1 MGFLYPQFLYAL
13 IFLLIPIIIHFF
25 NFQRT
30 QKVFFTNLAFLSKVK
45 EQHSNR
51 FKIKRYLILLAR
63 LLFMTFLIVAFAQP
77 YWKQKNI
84 KQEGQ
89 VVRAV
94 YLDNS
99 LSMQAKNQNESL
111 LNQGIR
117 YVTDLIQW
125 GKKNVLTSIL
135 SNQFSGKSQYFYKQ
149 DVALEALTEVNYSS
163 QHRELDAVLK
173 RQKNSFDHL
182 KLTNTVLEQYVLT
195 DFQKS
200 TIGELEKTILDT
212 THHISLIPL
221 QSNQVG
227 NVYIDSVW
235 LTSPFIRL
243 GENNQLW
250 VSMRNGGDEDVEDL
264 MLQLSID
271 QLHKSSV
278 TVNVPANAK
287 EEVMLNFSLEKS
299 GLKSCKLSF
308 EDFPVDFDN
317 EYHFVLSAD
326 AKVNIAIIDEENV
339 ISIDQVYNNEEV
351 FNPIHLSSDNIDFNA
366 LKNANLVILSHVSS
380 WSIALTE
387 AMEEV
392 VARGGSVL
400 VIPNEKIDLA
410 FFNAWMNNY
419 SLPNATKEMP
429 IEGKKLEEM
438 ALLDYQNPFF
448 QNVFDEELNQM
459 RMPKANPLLFIPSN
473 TSSLLR
479 FHSRKSFI
487 NSYDVKKGK
496 IYICSSPLED
506 EYTNFHKHALFVPIM
521 YKIATES
528 SPVNTN
534 LAYHLDQSFL
544 KIKGNFYLNSTNP
557 YTLIGPKGQIIPE
570 QQIVNQELFLELP
583 NNFREVGVFD
593 LTQGDSLITKIAIN
607 TSKKESRLR
616 MYSLEELKSIF
627 EKYPNIDVL
636 DLKTAVAQNNFIK
649 NQVEGFP
656 LWKYS
661 LILCLLFLLIE
672 IALIRFL

>member
-1 MGFLYPQFLYAL
+1 MGFLYPQFLFAL
-13 IFLLIPIIIHFF
+13 FFLLIPIIIHFF

-51 FKIKRYLILLAR
+51 FKLKRLLILLAR
-63 LLFMTFLIVAFAQP
+63 LSFMALLILAFAQP
-77 YWKQKNI
+77 YWKQKNV

-99 LSMQAKNQNESL
+99 LSMQAKNQNEAL

-125 GKKNVLTSIL
+125 GKKTVLTSIL

-149 DVALEALTEVNYSS
+149 DLALESLTEINYSP
-163 QHRELDAVLK
+163 QHRSLSSVLK
-173 RQKNSFDHL
+173 RQKSAFDHL
-182 KLTNTVLEQYVLT
+182 NLSNTSLEQYVLT

-200 TIGELEKTILDT
+200 TIGDLEKISLDT
-212 THHISLIPL
+212 THQISLIPL
-221 QSNQVG
+221 QAEQVG
-227 NVYIDSVW
+227 NVFIDSVW
-235 LTSPFIRL
+235 LISPFIRL

-250 VSMRNGGDEDVEDL
+250 VRMRNGGDEDVEDL
-264 MLQLSID
+264 TLQLSID

-278 TVNVPANAK
+278 TVNVPANG
-287 EEVMLNFSLEKS
+287 EQEVMLNFSLEKS
-299 GLKSCKLSF
+299 GLKSCKIAF

-317 EYHFVLSAD
+317 EYHFVLMAN
-326 AKVNIAIIDEENV
+326 AKVNIAIIDEES
-339 ISIDQVYNNEEV
+339 ISSIKQVYNHEEV
-351 FNPIHLSSDNIDFNA
+351 FNPVHLSIDNIDFNA
-366 LKNANLVILSHVSS
+366 LKNADLVILSHISS

-387 AMEEV
+387 ALDEI

-400 VIPNEKIDLA
+400 IIPNEKIDASFL
-410 FFNAWMNNY
+410 NAWMINY
-419 SLPNATKEMP
+419 ALPSVTKRE
-429 IEGKKLEEM
+429 IEEEELQEM
-438 ALLDYQNPFF
+438 ALLDYKNPFF
-448 QNVFDEELNQM
+448 NNVFDEELSQM
-459 RMPKANPLLFIPSN
+459 QMPKANPLLSIPSN
-473 TSSLLR
+473 SSSLLR
-479 FHSRKSFI
+479 FHTSKSFI
-487 NSYDVKKGK
+487 NSYDVKNGK
-496 IYICSSPLED
+496 VYICTSPLEE

-528 SPVNTN
+528 SPVNTR

-544 KIKGNFYLNSTNP
+544 NIRGDFHLNSTKP
-557 YTLIGPKGQIIPE
+557 YTLVGPQGQMIPE

-583 NNFREVGVFD
+583 NDFRDIGVFD
-593 LTQGDSLITKIAIN
+593 LTQGDSLVTKIAIN
-607 TSKKESRLR
+607 TSKKESRLS
-616 MYSLEELKSIF
+616 MYSQEKLTEIF
-627 EKYPNIDVL
+627 EKYSNVQVL
-636 DLKTAVAQNNFIK
+636 DLKTAIAQNNFIK